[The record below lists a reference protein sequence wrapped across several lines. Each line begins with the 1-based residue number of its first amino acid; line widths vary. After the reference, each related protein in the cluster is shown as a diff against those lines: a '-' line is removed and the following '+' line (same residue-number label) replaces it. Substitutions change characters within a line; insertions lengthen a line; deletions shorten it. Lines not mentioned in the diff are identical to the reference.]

1 MPNKL
6 SVYNNNMPELP
17 EVQTVINTLN
27 HSGLLNQTISDIK
40 IYKPKLIKN
49 TTPSKFVKFLTGEK
63 FIIIERIGKFL
74 IFKMSHQKVLV
85 VHLRMEGKMFY
96 EPKNYSLP
104 KSHLRIEFILNNQHT
119 LRYYDSR
126 IFGTFDIY
134 QGSDYLK
141 AQQINKLG
149 LDPLDKDFN

>member
-1 MPNKL
+1 
-6 SVYNNNMPELP
+6 MPELP

-27 HSGLLNQTISDIK
+27 RSGLLNQTVRDIE

-49 TTPSKFVKFLTGEK
+49 TTVNRFRKFLIGEK

-96 EPKNYSLP
+96 EPQEYSLP
-104 KSHLRIEFILNNQHT
+104 KNHLRIEFILNNKRV

-134 QGSDYLK
+134 QGNDYLE

-149 LDPLDKDFN
+149 LDPLDKDFS